1 MHDVRRTLRLI
12 SPGPR
17 WRPGIGERAKP
28 APERRLRHPGG
39 VPPRLEGALGLRGPR
54 PRIAWVLETPGAVR
68 PPSVSSAC
76 SKAPWFAGF
85 THRSLAAVLRP
96 CVLRC
101 EREASAGL
109 RPLRREERWPRDRA
123 RRPRESGAG
132 PGAPGDD
139 ARQGAPLTPPPG
151 GPRAVPGGTLG
162 ATHVSGRFPDP
173 VRAQP
178 RCSLLLGSSLLSGSA
193 SGVSPAPPRLPLC
206 LAGKPLP
213 WGDRGQSPPPAHRRG
228 R

>member
-1 MHDVRRTLRLI
+1 MPRDWRAGETSARAQAPTPRR
-12 SPGPR
+12 G
-17 WRPGIGERAKP
+17 P
-28 APERRLRHPGG
+28 APSG
-39 VPPRLEGALGLRGPR
+39 RGP
-54 PRIAWVLETPGAVR
+54 GAQGAAPPYCLGAGDARGSAATVR
-68 PPSVSSAC
+68 LLRVFEG
-76 SKAPWFAGF
+76 PWFAGF

-109 RPLRREERWPRDRA
+109 RPLRREERWPRERA

-213 WGDRGQSPPPAHRRG
+213 WGDRGQPPPPAHRRG